1 MLEILFLLLP
11 LAFYSGWRT
20 AHKKSRSN
28 QVAANEVSTRFVE
41 GVNYL
46 LNEEPDK
53 ALDIFLEAPNIDA
66 QAAETFLTLGKMFR
80 NRGEVNRAL
89 RLHQHLVARPDLTNT
104 QRQAAMLALGEDFFA
119 AGLLD
124 RAESVFNELLTNYPK
139 NIAACMPLRRIYEQL
154 HEWEKAFELTECSV
168 TDKDER
174 KRLMSHYLC
183 EQVEDFL
190 SKNQLFQADE
200 TLKQALN
207 IYPQSARVQT
217 LLAELALAR
226 GEQGNALKHFRQAL
240 TYDQRLLASLVKRL
254 LTVFTQPLER
264 QQLYE
269 VVSAEYRRAPDPKIL
284 PSLTAIAQDLGQ
296 GSSLMPLLHQHLQR
310 DVGNVQSIACAARYL
325 TNAALPESKPALEEL
340 SLALGR
346 LAGTLPRFQCANCG
360 YKLHEYVWRCPA
372 CHHWDSVQSQ

>member
-20 AHKKSRSN
+20 AHKRNRSN
-28 QVAANEVSTRFVE
+28 QVTASEVSTRFVE
-41 GVNYL
+41 GINYL

-53 ALDIFLEAPNIDA
+53 ALDIFLEAPNIDS
-66 QAAETFLTLGKMFR
+66 QAAETFLALGKMFR

-89 RLHQHLVARPDLTNT
+89 RLHQHLIARPDLTNT

-124 RAESVFNELLTNYPK
+124 RAESVFNELLKNYPK
-139 NIAACMPLRRIYEQL
+139 NSATCIPLRRIYEQL
-154 HEWEKAFELTECSV
+154 REWEKAFALTECSV

-174 KRLMSHYLC
+174 KRLMAHYLC
-183 EQVEDFL
+183 EQVEDSL
-190 SKNQLFQADE
+190 TKNQLFQADE
-200 TLKQALN
+200 KLKQALS

-226 GEQGNALKHFRQAL
+226 GERGPALTYFRQAL

-254 LTVFTQPLER
+254 MSVFTQPVEL

-269 VVSAEYRRAPDPKIL
+269 VVSSEYRCSPDAKML
-284 PSLTAIAQDLGQ
+284 PSLAAIAQEIGQ
-296 GSSLMPLLHQHLQR
+296 VGSLTPLLRQHLQR
-310 DVGNVQSIACAARYL
+310 DVGNVQSIACATRYL
-325 TNAALPESKPALEEL
+325 SVETPPEAKAVLDEV

-346 LAGTLPRFQCANCG
+346 LAGTMPRFQCAHCG

>member
-20 AHKKSRSN
+20 AYKKNRSN
-28 QVAANEVSTRFVE
+28 QVATTEVSTRLVQGINF
-41 GVNYL
+41 L

-53 ALDIFLEAPNIDA
+53 ALDVFLEAPSLDA
-66 QAAETFLTLGKMFR
+66 QTAETFLVLGKMFR

-89 RLHQHLVARPDLTNT
+89 RLHQHLVARPDLTNN

-124 RAESVFNELLTNYPK
+124 RAESVFNELIKTYPK
-139 NIAACMPLRRIYEQL
+139 NTAACVPLRRIYEQL
-154 HEWEKAFELTECSV
+154 HEWEKAFILTECSV
-168 TDKDER
+168 TDKTER
-174 KRLMSHYLC
+174 IRLMAHYLC
-183 EQVEDFL
+183 EQVEEL
-190 SKNQLFQADE
+190 LAKNQLFQVDE
-200 TLKQALN
+200 KLKRALS

-226 GEQGNALKHFRQAL
+226 GERSAALNYFRQAL
-240 TYDQRLLASLVKRL
+240 IYDQRLLSSLVKRL
-254 LTVFTQPLER
+254 LTVFTQPIEL

-269 VVSAEYRRAPDPKIL
+269 VVNSEYRRNPDAKML
-284 PSLTAIAQDLGQ
+284 PALTAIAQEVGQ
-296 GSSLMPLLHQHLQR
+296 GSSLLPVIHQHLQHEL
-310 DVGNVQSIACAARYL
+310 GNVQTLACSARYL
-325 TNAALPESKPALEEL
+325 SAESDTKAALSEL

-346 LAGTLPRFQCANCG
+346 LANTLPRFQCANCG

-372 CHHWDSVQSQ
+372 CHYWDSVQSQ

>member
-20 AHKKSRSN
+20 AYKKNRS
-28 QVAANEVSTRFVE
+28 QQTHSNEVSTRFVQ
-41 GVNYL
+41 GVNFL

-53 ALDIFLEAPNIDA
+53 ALDIFLEAPSLDA
-66 QAAETFLTLGKMFR
+66 QAAETFLALGKMFR

-89 RLHQHLVARPDLTNT
+89 RLHQHLVARPDLTNS

-124 RAESVFNELLTNYPK
+124 RAESVFKELLKTYPK
-139 NIAACMPLRRIYEQL
+139 NTAACIPLRRIYEQL
-154 HEWEKAFELTECSV
+154 HQWEQAFELTECSV
-168 TDKDER
+168 VDKQER
-174 KRLMSHYLC
+174 TRLMAHYLC
-183 EQVEDFL
+183 EQVDEL
-190 SKNQLFQADE
+190 LIKQQLFQADE
-200 TLKQALN
+200 KLKKALH

-226 GEQGNALKHFRQAL
+226 GERNAALKYFRQAL
-240 TYDQRLLASLVKRL
+240 VYDQRLLTSLVKRL
-254 LTVFTQPLER
+254 LTVFTQKLEL

-269 VVSAEYRRAPDPKIL
+269 VVSAEYRRTPDAKML
-284 PSLTAIAQDLGQ
+284 PSLAAIAQEIGQ
-296 GSSLMPLLHQHLQR
+296 GSSLIPLMHQHLQQ
-310 DVGNVQSIACAARYL
+310 DVGNVQTIACAARYL
-325 TNAALPESKPALEEL
+325 SHEANPETKPILDEL

-346 LAGTLPRFQCANCG
+346 LAATLPRFQCMHCG

>member
-1 MLEILFLLLP
+1 MLEILFILLP

-20 AHKKSRSN
+20 AYKRTRSN
-28 QVAANEVSTRFVE
+28 QVTSTEVSTRFVQ
-41 GVNYL
+41 GINFL

-53 ALDIFLEAPNIDA
+53 ALDIFLEAPSLDA
-66 QAAETFLTLGKMFR
+66 QAAETFLALGKMFR

-89 RLHQHLVARPDLTNT
+89 RLHQHLVARPDLTNS

-124 RAESVFNELLTNYPK
+124 RAESVFNELLKTYPK
-139 NIAACMPLRRIYEQL
+139 NTTACIPLRRIYEQL

-168 TDKDER
+168 VDKVEHT
-174 KRLMSHYLC
+174 RLMAHYLC
-183 EQVEDFL
+183 EQVEEL
-190 SKNQLFQADE
+190 LAKNQLFQADE
-200 TLKQALN
+200 KLKKALS

-217 LLAELALAR
+217 LLAELALSR
-226 GEQGNALKHFRQAL
+226 GERSAALSYFRQAL
-240 TYDQRLLASLVKRL
+240 IYDQRLLTSLVKRL
-254 LTVFTQPLER
+254 LTVFTQAVEL

-269 VVSAEYRRAPDPKIL
+269 VVSTEYRRTPDAKML
-284 PSLTAIAQDLGQ
+284 PSLAAIAQEIGQ
-296 GSSLMPLLHQHLQR
+296 GNSLMPLMHQHLQR
-310 DVGNVQSIACAARYL
+310 DVGNVQTIACAARSL
-325 TNAALPESKPALEEL
+325 TNEATPEAKPALDEL

-346 LAGTLPRFQCANCG
+346 LAGTMPRFQCASCG

>member
-20 AHKKSRSN
+20 AYKKKRSS
-28 QVAANEVSTRFVE
+28 QTVGAEVSPRFVQ
-41 GVNYL
+41 GINFL

-53 ALDIFLEAPNIDA
+53 ALDVFLETPSLDA
-66 QAAETFLTLGKMFR
+66 QAAETFLALGKMFR

-89 RLHQHLVARPDLTNT
+89 RLHQHLVARPDLTNA
-104 QRQAAMLALGEDFFA
+104 QRQTAMLALGEDFFA

-124 RAESVFNELLTNYPK
+124 RAESVFNELLKTYPK
-139 NIAACMPLRRIYEQL
+139 NTAACIPLRRIYEQL
-154 HEWEKAFELTECSV
+154 HEWEKALALTEYSV
-168 TDKDER
+168 TDKTER
-174 KRLMSHYLC
+174 IQLMAHYLC
-183 EQVEDFL
+183 EQVEEL
-190 SKNQLFQADE
+190 LAKNQLFQVDE
-200 TLKQALN
+200 KLKKALN

-226 GEQGNALKHFRQAL
+226 GERAAALKYFRQAL
-240 TYDQRLLASLVKRL
+240 TYDQRLLNSLVKRL
-254 LTVFTQPLER
+254 LTVFTQPVEL

-269 VVSAEYRRAPDPKIL
+269 VVSTEYRRKPDSKML
-284 PSLTAIAQDLGQ
+284 PALASIAQAIGQ
-296 GSSLMPLLHQHLQR
+296 GGSLSPIMHQHLQHEL
-310 DVGNVQSIACAARYL
+310 GNVQTLACVARYL
-325 TNAALPESKPALEEL
+325 TTEANSTHTLAEL

-346 LAGTLPRFQCANCG
+346 LSSTLPPFQCAHCG